1 MVTVDS
7 IEGTVGSTLWFHYD
21 IGNDVL
27 YLRRTEYRDAVVVG
41 EETPDGLFLM
51 KTIDGGNPA
60 GLEIVN
66 WWKRFGTGELPDSMH
81 GLADKIEPWARRM
94 AA

>member
-1 MVTVDS
+1 MVTIDA
-7 IEGTVGSTLWFHYD
+7 IEGTVGKAMWFHYD
-21 IGNDVL
+21 VENDVL
-27 YLRRTEYRDAVVVG
+27 YLRLAKYRDAEVVG

-51 KTIDGGNPA
+51 KTIDGNKSA

-66 WWKRFGTGELPDSMH
+66 WWKRFGTGKLPDSMH
-81 GLADKIEPWARRM
+81 GIADKIEPWTNRL